1 MLFKRTTLALAL
13 AAALLAVAP
22 TAPLAS
28 ADPGV
33 PAVAGYDW
41 GFYMGGGPGFGIG
54 SGAACWGLSIYFSYM
69 AFCPTCVG
77 AGFAGSAACM
87 LGAWA

>member
-1 MLFKRTTLALAL
+1 MSFKRTTIALAL

-28 ADPGV
+28 AEPGV
-33 PAVAGYDW
+33 SAVAGYEW
-41 GFYMGGGPGFGIG
+41 GYYMAGGIG
-54 SGAACWGLSIYFSYM
+54 FSMATSAACWGLSAYFAYV
-69 AFCPTCVG
+69 AFCPTCIG
-77 AGFAGSAACM
+77 AGIAGSAACM